1 MCGFVGT
8 FGGENNFGDG
18 LLYEIGASAKHR
30 GPDDTGFW
38 TDEHYKVLFNR
49 LAIIEL
55 SKAGRQPMC
64 IRNWVIAFNGEIYNH
79 REIRKRLPAFN
90 YRGSSDTETLCFAI
104 ENWGFEKTLSEL
116 NGMFAIAAYNKTE
129 KILSLAR
136 DLAGIKPLF
145 YSVGA
150 GTIWFASQ
158 FNQVVEGIGRKR
170 VTINR
175 NGMRDF
181 LQLGYMQAPET
192 IYGEIKQVIPGE
204 IVSFDVRKRK
214 THKRYYE
221 LSRKGVIHESPQSNS
236 CQKFAELM
244 GATVRD
250 QLVSD
255 VPIGCFISSGIDSAL
270 VSGFASKV
278 NGGVKTF
285 TIGVDGLAGDER
297 AKAKEYS
304 QVLGLEHESQEILAD
319 QILNSV
325 DDSISLAGE
334 PFGDPSSIPTFLIT
348 QGAKKHNTVML
359 SGDGGDELFWGYP
372 RWNMFLQN
380 YSRFRFPRSVRRAQR
395 YLNRKLGSNQ
405 AYGPGMFSTP
415 GEWVL
420 NGQSHNGIGF
430 LEKLMPGSQNT
441 SQVNELYRF
450 SFGPSQLEFR
460 NWLRWNEFYG
470 HLQRVLTKVDRMSMA
485 NSLEVRVPFLDKRI
499 IEFAWNKRSS
509 FGERHFINKKFLKQ
523 QLSQF
528 IPEKDINQNKLGFDI
543 PLENWLRGPLSK
555 AVKEELLNSSFYGNE
570 FIDKRVLDKYVV
582 DFYANRH
589 NSSWGVWILFCWQ
602 KWGEQLKHTDRSLSS
617 EFRTGLVSDSSKSV
631 VQVSSK
637 IS

>member
-1 MCGFVGT
+1 MCGFVGA
-8 FGGENNFGDG
+8 FGGENNLRDG
-18 LLYEIGASAKHR
+18 LLFEIGSAAKHR
-30 GPDDTGFW
+30 GPDDIGYW
-38 TDEHYKVLFNR
+38 IDDYYKILFNR

-55 SKAGRQPMC
+55 TDAGRQPMC

-79 REIRKRLPAFN
+79 LEIRKRLPEFN
-90 YRGSSDTETLCFAI
+90 YRGSSDTETLCVAI
-104 ENWGFEKTLSEL
+104 ENWGIENALTEL

-129 KILSLAR
+129 KTLSLAR
-136 DLAGIKPLF
+136 DFAGIKPLF

-150 GTIWFASQ
+150 GNIWFASQ
-158 FNQVVEGIGRKR
+158 FNQVVEGIGRRR

-192 IYGEIKQVIPGE
+192 IYDEIKQVIPGE
-204 IVSFDVRKRK
+204 IVSFDIRKRK
-214 THKRYYE
+214 YHSRYYE
-221 LSRKGVIHESPQSNS
+221 LPRKEVIHESPTSNG
-236 CQKFAELM
+236 CQKFEELM
-244 GATVRD
+244 AETVRD

-270 VSGFASKV
+270 ISGFASKV
-278 NGGVKTF
+278 NGDVKTF

-304 QVLGLEHESQEILAD
+304 QALGLEHESQEILAD

-325 DDSISLAGE
+325 DDSISVAGE
-334 PFGDPSSIPTFLIT
+334 PFGDPSSMPTFLIT
-348 QGAKKHNTVML
+348 KGAKKHNTVML

-372 RWNMFLQN
+372 RWNTFLQN
-380 YSRFRFPRSVRRAQR
+380 YSRFRFPRSVRRVQR
-395 YLNRKLGSNQ
+395 YLNRKRSSNQ
-405 AYGPGMFSTP
+405 AYGPGIFSTP

-420 NGQSHNGIGF
+420 NGQSHNGIRF
-430 LEKLMPGSQNT
+430 LAKLMPGSQNT
-441 SQVNELYRF
+441 SQVNELYQF
-450 SFGPSQLEFR
+450 SFGPTQLEFR

-499 IEFAWNKRSS
+499 IEFAWSKRSS
-509 FGERHFINKKFLKQ
+509 FGEQHFINKKFLKQ

-528 IPEKDINQNKLGFDI
+528 IPEKDINQEKLGFDI
-543 PLENWLRGPLSK
+543 PLENWIRGPLSK
-555 AVKEELLNSSFYGNE
+555 VVKEKLLYSPFYGNE
-570 FIDKRVLDKYVV
+570 FIDKRILDQYVV
-582 DFYANRH
+582 EFYSNGH

-602 KWGEQLKHTDRSLSS
+602 KWGDYMNA
-617 EFRTGLVSDSSKSV
+617 G
-631 VQVSSK
+631 
-637 IS
+637 